1 VRVTIRHTTSFGYP
15 QPARASFNELR
26 LTPRNDEVQNL
37 LSFSLTLDPKART
50 TTYRDHFGTLVYA
63 FNVNARHDHLTIT
76 GESRVLTY
84 PRPPL
89 PTDDAEAAGSLAA
102 LDDAAVRD
110 KQAEWLH
117 PSPLASGGEPLSTF
131 SQHVRQVVAPSSV
144 LALVRGVS
152 REVRGRFTYVTGTS
166 YVSSTVDDLLER
178 GTGVC
183 QDFAHLMISTLRD
196 LGVPARYVSGYFY
209 AGFGDPEPDTP
220 LEVESHAWV
229 EAYVPGLGWVAYDPT
244 NDCPAD
250 ERHVTVAVGRDYSD
264 VAPVRGTLLG
274 GNGQSLAVA
283 VTMVAPSAPFADVPL
298 PVAAGRH
305 IGGVRGAA
313 AAAQGAQAAQQQ
325 SQQQQ

>member
-1 VRVTIRHTTSFGYP
+1 MRVTIRHTTSFLYP

-37 LSFSLTLDPKART
+37 LSFALTLDPRART
-50 TTYRDHFGTLVYA
+50 TTYRDHFGTLVHA
-63 FNVNARHDHLTIT
+63 FNVNAPHDHLTIT

-89 PTDDAEAAGSLAA
+89 PVEGEPAGSL
-102 LDDAAVRD
+102 DDIDTPAVRD
-110 KQAEWLH
+110 EHAEWLH
-117 PSPLASGGEPLSTF
+117 HSPLASGGEPLSTF
-131 SQHVRQVVAPSSV
+131 SQHVQHVIAPTSV
-144 LALVRGVS
+144 LSLVRGVA
-152 REVRGRFTYVTGTS
+152 REVRARFTYVTGTS

-183 QDFAHLMISTLRD
+183 QDFAHLMIATLRD

-209 AGFGDPEPDTP
+209 AGSGTPEPDTA

-229 EAYVPGLGWVAYDPT
+229 EAFVPGLGWVAYDPT

-250 ERHVTVAVGRDYSD
+250 ERHVTVAVGRDYTD

-274 GNGQSLAVA
+274 GNGQRLAVA

-298 PVAAGRH
+298 PVAAARHVGGGRSAAPAAH
-305 IGGVRGAA
+305 GV
-313 AAAQGAQAAQQQ
+313 QAAQQQ
-325 SQQQQ
+325 AQQ